1 MAPLQALSRRFWIMH
16 VFDEDAEIK
25 SGSRAIVTMLR
36 AVLAGDADAA
46 ERAAVELNDS
56 LVAFARA
63 TLE

>member
-1 MAPLQALSRRFWIMH
+1 MH